1 MKKRCFSI
9 LLIVGILL
17 MVHSSGWSENKPKG
31 KPPVI
36 TASFAE
42 ERGYYGYVW
51 KIYLEA
57 EDPDGDMSR
66 IAVEVDQIGY
76 GHYPVD
82 WTIVRAPFRKQLRG
96 FLQWNTFSS
105 KALYLRE
112 WTHISVR
119 VSIVDREGNWSNEV
133 SFPFEFV
140 SGSPPKIHPPAP
152 FNRENLPRLGH
163 IHIDLFEPTLMG
175 ADSRRED

>member
-1 MKKRCFSI
+1 MKNI
-9 LLIVGILL
+9 LLSIFLVAGVLL
-17 MVHSSGWSENKPKG
+17 TAPASGWSESQPKG
-31 KPPVI
+31 NPPVI
-36 TASFAE
+36 TASFAV
-42 ERGYYGYVW
+42 ERGYYGSIW

-82 WTIVRAPFRKQLRG
+82 WTIIKAPFKKQLRG
-96 FLQWNTFSS
+96 YLQWNTFSS
-105 KALYLRE
+105 KASYLRE
-112 WTHISVR
+112 WTHITVR
-119 VSIVDREGNWSNEV
+119 VSIVDRAGNWSNEV

-140 SGSPPKIHPPAP
+140 SGRNRKINPPAP
-152 FNRENLPRLGH
+152 FDRENLPRLGH
-163 IHIDLFEPTLMG
+163 ILIDLYEPTLMG